1 MTKFSTL
8 LAAALVAASSTV
20 AFAAAGENGNSRYI
34 NTTVSMIEGRNSAEN
49 VAPAGEN
56 GSGIHAFIAAAGRV
70 ATEGRNSTSAQLPV
84 GENDVR
90 R

>member
-20 AFAAAGENGNSRYI
+20 AFASAGENGNNLYI
-34 NTTVSMIEGRNSAEN
+34 NNIASMVEGRNSAET
-49 VAPAGEN
+49 ASPAGEN
-56 GSGIHAFIAAAGRV
+56 GSGIHAFIATAGRA
-70 ATEGRNSTSAQLPV
+70 ATEGRNSASAQLPV